1 MFKYKIKSYTE
12 DIAMLLTQST
22 NLSKISAGKKV
33 AKVALFGIFGMGDN
47 GKTWKCNDCGSK
59 F

>member
-22 NLSKISAGKKV
+22 NLSKISTFKK
-33 AKVALFGIFGMGDN
+33 ATKIGLFGIFGAGDI